1 VFVLKLGDLKGELIM
16 SKHTKLTARLLSLTM
31 ALVLM
36 LANPLMNPYH
46 VDADQYIE
54 IIPLGD
60 YDDDGDYPTP

>member
-1 VFVLKLGDLKGELIM
+1 M